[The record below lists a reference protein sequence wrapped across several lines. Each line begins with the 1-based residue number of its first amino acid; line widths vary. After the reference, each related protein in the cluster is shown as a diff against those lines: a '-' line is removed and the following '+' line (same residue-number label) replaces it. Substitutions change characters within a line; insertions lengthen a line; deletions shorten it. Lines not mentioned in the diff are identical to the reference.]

1 MLSDGHMQWGS
12 LFSNDRL
19 IVNQSGKIEKRLYFE
34 LVYNLFKFCCTKN
47 FDYYIK
53 TWRDKKK

>member
-19 IVNQSGKIEKRLYFE
+19 IVNQSGKIEIEKRLYFE

-53 TWRDKKK
+53 T